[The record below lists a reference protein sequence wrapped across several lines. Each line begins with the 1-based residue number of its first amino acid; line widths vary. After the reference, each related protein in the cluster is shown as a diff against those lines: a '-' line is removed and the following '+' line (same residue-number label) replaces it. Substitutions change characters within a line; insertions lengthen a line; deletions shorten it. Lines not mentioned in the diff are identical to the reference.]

1 MPAAA
6 LGNADLVFFGQAS
19 FLGEAVTD
27 QADSPI
33 EEFTE
38 FSVEG
43 VWKGP
48 AQKRLRIYTQT
59 SKPHCAYA
67 FEAGKRYLVYANR
80 DRKRFSNR
88 FRASACSRTKPAD
101 HSLPDLAIL
110 GDPEHRFDR

>member
-6 LGNADLVFFGQAS
+6 LESADLVFFGQAS
-19 FLGEAVTD
+19 FLGEAVTE
-27 QADSPI
+27 QADRPI

-48 AQKRLRIYTQT
+48 AQERLRIYTRIAA
-59 SKPHCAYA
+59 PHCAYT
-67 FEAGKRYLVYANR
+67 FEAGKRYLVYAKL
-80 DRKRFSNR
+80 DSKRFSNR
-88 FRASACSRTKPAD
+88 YRASLCSRTKTAD

-110 GDPEHRFDR
+110 GDPAQRFDR